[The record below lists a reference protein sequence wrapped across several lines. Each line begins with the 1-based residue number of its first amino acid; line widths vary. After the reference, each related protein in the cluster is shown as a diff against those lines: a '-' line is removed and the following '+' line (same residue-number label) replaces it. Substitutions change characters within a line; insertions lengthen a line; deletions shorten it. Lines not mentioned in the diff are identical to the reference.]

1 MHQELTQPIA
11 SDQLGLTDL
20 LEISNLLI
28 HSQTFRFRVASWSMY
43 PMLRKGD
50 RLTVEPV
57 SATSLQVGDVI
68 LYHNCGQLI
77 CHRVVALDTA
87 GAGIRIITK
96 GDATTGPGE
105 VLEPGQILGRVVAVR
120 RRGFWGAGLAILTDC
135 WHSRFAPPVVQA
147 LLRLQGIRLYRQIMR
162 GLVWRGFEYSIGVPE
177 GRRWYRYERLC
188 RDRPAPKLNGQQG
201 FHLLAKLGGSAVASL
216 HAVRK
221 GEEYR
226 LEALYVRIRYRGLGV
241 ASQLLAFACHLASR
255 SGAGKFLATVEAENS
270 VTRSLFDK
278 TGFRPLTGSEP
289 DGTAVFCR
297 DLPG

>member
-1 MHQELTQPIA
+1 MTSERLDLIDFLDL
-11 SDQLGLTDL
+11 SDIL
-20 LEISNLLI
+20 LR
-28 HSQTFRFRVASWSMY
+28 HGTFRFRVASGSMY
-43 PMLRKGD
+43 PTLRKGD
-50 RLTVEPV
+50 QLMVEPA
-57 SATSLQVGDVI
+57 SPAQFQVGDLL
-68 LYHNCGQLI
+68 LYHHRGQLI

-87 GAGIRIITK
+87 EAGPRIITK

-105 VLEPGQILGRVVAVR
+105 VLEPGQVLGRVVAVR
-120 RRGFWGAGLAILTDC
+120 RRGLWGAGLAILTDC

-216 HAVRK
+216 HAVRR

-255 SGAGKFLATVEAENS
+255 SGAGRLLATVEAENS

-278 TGFRPLTGSEP
+278 IGFRPLTGSEL
-289 DGTAVFCR
+289 DGTAVLCR
-297 DLPG
+297 DLSR

>member
-43 PMLRKGD
+43 PTLRKGD
-50 RLTVEPV
+50 QLMVEPA
-57 SATSLQVGDVI
+57 SPAQFQVGDLL
-68 LYHNCGQLI
+68 LYHHRGQLI

-87 GAGIRIITK
+87 EAGPRIITK

-135 WHSRFAPPVVQA
+135 WHSRFAPLVAQA
-147 LLRLQGIRLYRQIMR
+147 LLRLQGIRPYRQIMR
-162 GLVWRGFEYSIGVPE
+162 GLVWRGFEYSIGVQE
-177 GRRWYRYERLC
+177 GSRWYRYERLC
-188 RDRPAPKLNGQQG
+188 RDRPAPELNGQQG
-201 FHLLAKLGGSAVASL
+201 FHLLAKLGESAVASL
-216 HAVRK
+216 HAVRS

-241 ASQLLAFACHLASR
+241 ASQLLGFACHLASR
-255 SGAGKFLATVEAENS
+255 SGAGRLLATVEAENS
-270 VTRSLFDK
+270 VTLSLFDK
-278 TGFRPLTGSEP
+278 IGFRPLTGSEP

-297 DLPG
+297 DLSG

>member
-1 MHQELTQPIA
+1 MNQEMT
-11 SDQLGLTDL
+11 SERLGLIDFLELSDIL
-20 LEISNLLI
+20 LR
-28 HSQTFRFRVASWSMY
+28 HGTFRFRVGSWSMY
-43 PMLRKGD
+43 PALRKGD
-50 RLTVEPV
+50 QLMVEPA
-57 SATSLQVGDVI
+57 SPAQLQVGD
-68 LYHNCGQLI
+68 LLLFHHHGQLI
-77 CHRVVALDTA
+77 CHRLLSLENVGP
-87 GAGIRIITK
+87 GARIVTK

-216 HAVRK
+216 HVVRR

-297 DLPG
+297 DLSG

>member
-20 LEISNLLI
+20 LEISDLLI

-43 PMLRKGD
+43 PTLRKGD
-50 RLTVEPV
+50 QLMVEPA
-57 SATSLQVGDVI
+57 SPAQFQVGDLL
-68 LYHNCGQLI
+68 LYHHRGQLI
-77 CHRVVALDTA
+77 CHRVVSLEKV
-87 GAGIRIITK
+87 GLGGRIVTK

-105 VLEPGQILGRVVAVR
+105 VLEPGQVLGRVVAVR
-120 RRGFWGAGLAILTDC
+120 RRGLWGAGLAILTDC

-216 HAVRK
+216 HAVRR

-255 SGAGKFLATVEAENS
+255 SGAGRLLAAVEVENS

-278 TGFRPLTGSEP
+278 IGFRPLTGSEL
-289 DGTAVFCR
+289 DGTAVLCR
-297 DLPG
+297 DLSR